1 MQVIPYVQMALAI
14 LVIALVLIQ
23 ERTAGTSSLLG
34 GTGEGMYQTRRGLE
48 RVIFASTIAAT
59 TAFGA
64 LALAQ
69 LYFARY

>member
-1 MQVIPYVQMALAI
+1 MQALPYIQMALAI
-14 LVIALVLIQ
+14 IVIALVLVQ

-48 RVIFASTIAAT
+48 RVIFASTIIAT
-59 TAFGA
+59 AAFGA

-69 LYFARY
+69 LYFAKY